1 MGTEKLSRSSP
12 FSLHHHTSDRSQS
25 SSCEEHPFLLL
36 SLSLDVEWLE
46 RRELRQWEL
55 MVDQTVRTEES
66 EDETAAGRDWS

>member
-1 MGTEKLSRSSP
+1 M
-12 FSLHHHTSDRSQS
+12 
-25 SSCEEHPFLLL
+25 
-36 SLSLDVEWLE
+36 EWLE